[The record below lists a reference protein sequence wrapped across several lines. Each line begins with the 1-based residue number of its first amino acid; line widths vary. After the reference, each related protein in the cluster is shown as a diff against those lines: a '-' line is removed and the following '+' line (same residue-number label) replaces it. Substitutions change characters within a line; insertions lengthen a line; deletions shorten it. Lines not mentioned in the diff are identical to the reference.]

1 MAAPIDVSDV
11 VPLLQWTSKSKVKT
25 SSDSTIRIA
34 LALLENESNL
44 SSIVAQ
50 LHVSSARILQAI
62 LDYAVHTTIKESTS
76 DSFHLLS
83 MAMLRIQSY
92 QLSLQSCSQLL
103 NAVVTVLQAHVG
115 ITQADQAVNERL
127 IHNIASIFVRLF
139 ENTTT
144 KTFTPRFGVFKPP
157 TDVYSNFLKDSL
169 TALLALSRVMPCT
182 TIADFI
188 LAILHVYHALQTNQS
203 NKKKVFLACKQSL
216 QTLITLR
223 AAMTEQLPF
232 SRSMV
237 DLLDRIVADAL
248 FDREHIHGYGGLVMA
263 SSQFKPPSPASASK
277 SDNNNGE
284 EPAKKKPKLAA
295 KSSAAASFKLSYQ
308 HQLFH
313 EVRDL
318 LKSSNASNIAEF
330 TAMLVRQYVDYIRR
344 ATDDAKP
351 TGDTKKRKAPQAN
364 TAMMPTFTFWL
375 DMTAV
380 AMEVVRV
387 TDGSS
392 TLESEEGLHLL
403 GCLWDV
409 MNASDIYRVAEDN
422 AEQHQY
428 YYLEQVVASIM
439 DRLVLN
445 AEKSLSS
452 VVADETNMFSAM
464 VECSPKILQPHLA
477 RVFDYLALRC
487 GAARNDQDKRLAAT
501 CLAKLVESYDAM
513 RLLEEFF
520 GTLFDISTP
529 EATTA
534 ICDLFHDAPR
544 LDGASRKAFAA
555 LPSGQVESLW
565 LFFHDALYRAVK
577 ADNAERLGLVRTI
590 FALYVQEV
598 PVLQHLQPVVHS
610 CAKQTFDLVLWP
622 TIATKSKTSHT
633 SIQRETLSLM
643 GELLELTDKSID
655 MTFVIDTCFGHPD
668 FLHFVQ
674 TICQDEETQSSR
686 LDGILKL
693 CATRVRQLVARF
705 DETNESV
712 AIASFVL
719 TTATNCASHACITPF
734 LSELGV
740 SASSKA
746 CSEFVQAMATS
757 AIAQTL
763 EPNIFLDAAF
773 YEIRPFLAVLPVVLT
788 RMLEQRTLALWPP
801 SKKTTLSQLS
811 KSSAAGKFSPTPA
824 TTQELED
831 ALAFVS
837 AVPIPFL
844 AGSARDQLFQCMLHI
859 DAALDG
865 KPLEKAIAAVHL
877 WLEHFL
883 SAMTSPFEPSIL
895 AVFEAWASTSFASWS
910 SNSAT
915 VNAAPLA
922 KAVVRVLVH
931 FHPKTMNKVQDAV
944 ISAATAISAS
954 DRLPRSILGMVTIC
968 ADGWVTSAHAA
979 GERFVATVRPLVL
992 AQSSPSAEFAS
1003 VFAALLHYDLVRAK
1017 AHNQEL
1023 LVALGPMLAVACRT
1037 FVNDSSSAG
1046 ILRLIHVVCSHKHEL
1061 HVNLA
1066 MFGRLLATLLVAFEA
1081 PHVVDSFVALVDNAS
1096 TEEFRLVWHTLTTEL
1111 KVDNKTRVL
1120 AALQAFLCLLRL
1132 DKLTPHKR
1140 YLHESAKPFLAAL
1153 VDLCPATTDLSQIH
1167 VAACEVVVQAFT
1179 KADAFGWH
1187 ASDVQIALLSLR
1199 PLIATSLQPSSEWF
1213 AGVWQQSYLL
1223 LLRLLRQFSSSLPM
1237 YLPTF
1242 VAGCNALL
1250 RALLNFQNGD
1260 DNKKLLHLWASNLT
1274 RLYGYMLPQAVTLRK
1289 HMVYMLAEFFT
1300 KTDALPQDVFET
1312 LRPGIYALLDV
1323 CSKYEKDQ
1331 LYGSLDSTAKVVLK
1345 TMDAHYKETHQYTGK
1360 V

>member
-34 LALLENESNL
+34 LALLESESNL
-44 SSIVAQ
+44 SSIEAQ
-50 LHVSSARILQAI
+50 LHVSSVRILQAI
-62 LDYAVHTTIKESTS
+62 LDYAVHTTIKESTP

-115 ITQADQAVNERL
+115 VTQADQAVNERL

-157 TDVYSNFLKDSL
+157 TDVYSTFLKDSL
-169 TALLALSRVMPCT
+169 TALLALSRVTPCT

-188 LAILHVYHALQTNQS
+188 LAILHVHHALQTNQS

-216 QTLITLR
+216 QTLIALR

-237 DLLDRIVADAL
+237 DLLDRIAADAL

-263 SSQFKPPSPASASK
+263 SSQFKPPSPASATK

-284 EPAKKKPKLAA
+284 EPAKKKSKPAA

-318 LKSSNASNIAEF
+318 LKSSNASKIAEF

-344 ATDDAKP
+344 ATDDAKA
-351 TGDTKKRKAPQAN
+351 TGDTKKRKAPGAN

-387 TDGSS
+387 TDGS
-392 TLESEEGLHLL
+392 LESQESLHLL
-403 GCLWDV
+403 RCLWDV

-445 AEKSLSS
+445 AEKSCLSA
-452 VVADETNMFSAM
+452 VADETNMLSAM

-477 RVFDYLALRC
+477 RLFAYLAIR
-487 GAARNDQDKRLAAT
+487 GSAASKDDDKRLAAT

-529 EATTA
+529 DATTA
-534 ICDLFHDAPR
+534 ICDLFPR

-577 ADNAERLGLVRTI
+577 ADNAERLRLVRTI

-598 PVLQHLQPVVHS
+598 PVLQYLQPVVHS

-622 TIATKSKTSHT
+622 TIATKSKTS
-633 SIQRETLSLM
+633 IQRETLSLM

-655 MTFVIDTCFGHPD
+655 MAFVIDTCFGHPN
-668 FLHFVQ
+668 FFHLVETTCHA
-674 TICQDEETQSSR
+674 EETQSSG

-712 AIASFVL
+712 EIASFVL
-719 TTATNCASHACITPF
+719 TTATYCASHACITPF

-746 CSEFVQAMATS
+746 ASDFVQAMATS

-763 EPNIFLDAAF
+763 VPNIFLDAAF

-788 RMLEQRTLALWPP
+788 RMLEQRTLALWPL
-801 SKKTTLSQLS
+801 SKKTTLTQLS
-811 KSSAAGKFSPTPA
+811 KSAAAEKFSPTPA
-824 TTQELED
+824 TTRELED

-859 DAALDG
+859 DAAVDG
-865 KPLEKAIAAVHL
+865 KPLDKAIAAVHR

-910 SNSAT
+910 STS
-915 VNAAPLA
+915 VNAAAPLA

-931 FHPKTMNKVQDAV
+931 FHPKTMDKVQEAV

-954 DRLPRSILGMVTIC
+954 DRLPRSILAMVTIC

-992 AQSSPSAEFAS
+992 APSPSAESAA

-1017 AHNQEL
+1017 AHSHEL
-1023 LVALGPMLAVACRT
+1023 LAALGPMLAVACRT
-1037 FVNDSSSAG
+1037 FVNDATSSPGS
-1046 ILRLIHVVCSHKHEL
+1046 LRLIHVVCLHKHEL
-1061 HVNLA
+1061 HVDLA

-1081 PHVVDSFVALVDNAS
+1081 PHVFESFVALVDNAS
-1096 TEEFRLVWHTLTTEL
+1096 TDEFRLVWHTLTTEL

-1120 AALQAFLCLLRL
+1120 AALQAFLSLLRL

-1140 YLHESAKPFLAAL
+1140 YLHECAKPFLAAL
-1153 VDLCPATTDLSQIH
+1153 VDLCPATTELSQIH

-1179 KADAFGWH
+1179 KADVFGWH

-1199 PLIATSLQPSSEWF
+1199 PLLATSLQPSNEWF

-1250 RALLNFQNGD
+1250 RALLNVQNRGD

-1274 RLYGYMLPQAVTLRK
+1274 RLYGYMLPQALTLRK

-1300 KTDALPQDVFET
+1300 KTEALPQDVFET

-1345 TMDAHYKETHQYTGK
+1345 TMDAHYKETHQFTGK